1 MARSA
6 DWSLAQPPP
15 RSGTVTPAALTHGNP
30 RSLTGARL
38 CVVAHVDDLRP
49 EESTLHGLGIV
60 VQGLAAE
67 YAEVLVLAV
76 AGDGDVAV
84 DPALV
89 LSHLTTPA
97 EESVRLATQ
106 TLSRQLLSVLP
117 IHLPAIGRM
126 EAYDMTTSYA
136 CDWPSPCNGLTP
148 YVRWAS
154 VRDDVGRHSSRLNL
168 LELRLRLLPLPALL
182 LRAYERAVRVDVLTH
197 PLLELPP
204 RVRCRR
210 RFLR

>member
-1 MARSA
+1 MVWMARSA
-6 DWSLAQPPP
+6 EWSLAQPPP
-15 RSGTVTPAALTHGNP
+15 SGTVTPAALTHGNA

-84 DPALV
+84 DPVLV

-97 EESVRLATQ
+97 EESVRLPKNPERA
-106 TLSRQLLSVLP
+106 SRVPTLP
-117 IHLPAIGRM
+117 IHPAAIGR
-126 EAYDMTTSYA
+126 SK
-136 CDWPSPCNGLTP
+136 
-148 YVRWAS
+148 
-154 VRDDVGRHSSRLNL
+154 
-168 LELRLRLLPLPALL
+168 
-182 LRAYERAVRVDVLTH
+182 RAI
-197 PLLELPP
+197 
-204 RVRCRR
+204 
-210 RFLR
+210 